1 MKFKLLRL
9 IKLVLSG
16 ELKVHTGQYGE
27 DIVLHKIFRNVP
39 PTGFYVDVGAHHP
52 FAISNT
58 AYLWARGWRGVN
70 VDASIQAVRRFE
82 ATRPQD
88 VNVCAAVIATKSMA
102 PNKKVTFYYNK
113 TIDNNATCDPEIAR
127 ARNLTK
133 KAEVQCTTLKDII
146 KIASTRFGE
155 QFDLLNID
163 IEGLDEE
170 AIEDMAEWSCMPKVL
185 MIKIYAE
192 DIKELMMKPSV
203 NVITSNGYELTQR
216 NGHTAIF
223 ERLN

>member
-1 MKFKLLRL
+1 M
-9 IKLVLSG
+9 
-16 ELKVHTGQYGE
+16 
-27 DIVLHKIFRNVP
+27 
-39 PTGFYVDVGAHHP
+39 
-52 FAISNT
+52 
-58 AYLWARGWRGVN
+58 
-70 VDASIQAVRRFE
+70 
-82 ATRPQD
+82 
-88 VNVCAAVIATKSMA
+88 
-102 PNKKVTFYYNK
+102 
-113 TIDNNATCDPEIAR
+113 
-127 ARNLTK
+127 
-133 KAEVQCTTLKDII
+133 QCTTLKDII

-185 MIKIYAE
+185 MIEIYAE

-203 NVITSNGYELTQR
+203 NVITRNGYALTQR